1 MLSFTSVKLFKSIID
16 GFPSRKSARKIGI
29 EAAMMVM
36 ALSAT
41 PHITSCTVLAIPR
54 SDLTIGDGGR
64 VEGRC
69 LPVSWPRLWTKGTLM
84 SDAAPALW
92 ASVSSVLRDD
102 VGGQCGSQDSHAHGK
117 QDSPFF
123 LLVHHHVAP
132 PDYFPGE

>member
-41 PHITSCTVLAIPR
+41 PHITSCTVLAIPG

-64 VEGRC
+64 RRGPVLTSFLAETLDQRYFDERCCASTMGIGQLCVEG
-69 LPVSWPRLWTKGTLM
+69 
-84 SDAAPALW
+84 
-92 ASVSSVLRDD
+92 
-102 VGGQCGSQDSHAHGK
+102 
-117 QDSPFF
+117 
-123 LLVHHHVAP
+123 
-132 PDYFPGE
+132 